1 MPVRPPPLKLKYDNF
16 KPPQLPS
23 ARKAPVKESFFAK
36 LYKANWRNMVIAV
49 AGLQALRYAY
59 QVYTAYNDA
68 EIDRFE
74 HASQLAVISVALC
87 VMYAL
92 SVVIEL
98 FGVIGIASQRFGV
111 VRAYAFLAFLSAVMV
126 TAASVLK
133 TASFFMNAEEL
144 MYECVALALT
154 GKVFAKS
161 QFRGRMWP
169 SYAMGLR
176 QAQNQCVN
184 AWTHQSWAQI
194 VYVFLFGFMPSLI
207 HYLLVYTY
215 YRQTT
220 EVTHAAYLV
229 PRPRGANSTFTSN
242 RGGRYARVAD
252 GDDVPCAQ
260 VTGHQRTAAGRAA
273 VTQQQRSAR
282 LRANA
287 TTSQRAAVGTTA
299 VQAAAVAPSRSL
311 NRPHRPP
318 ALVQPEPPIFSTQ
331 VGTLLQS
338 AAAISSWLS
347 PGPPAYGVNM
357 ASRNHHN
364 MPPIHLSCSGD
375 GLMSARYDKFV

>member
-16 KPPQLPS
+16 KPPHLPS
-23 ARKAPVKESFFAK
+23 ARKPPVNESFFAK
-36 LYKANWRNMVIAV
+36 LYKANWRNMVIAAAAV
-49 AGLQALRYAY
+49 QALRYAY
-59 QVYTAYNDA
+59 QLYTSHNDS

-74 HASQLAVISVALC
+74 HAPQLAMISNVLC
-87 VMYAL
+87 AMYA
-92 SVVIEL
+92 SAVVIEL
-98 FGVIGIASQRFGV
+98 FGVIGVTSQRFSL
-111 VRAYAFLAFLSAVMV
+111 VRAYTFLAFLSAVLV

-154 GKVFAKS
+154 GKVFSKS
-161 QFRGRMWP
+161 QFRGRLWP

-184 AWTHQSWAQI
+184 AWTQQSWTQI
-194 VYVFLFGFMPSLI
+194 VYVFLFGFMPCLL

-220 EVTHAAYLV
+220 EVSHAAYLV
-229 PRPRGANSTFTSN
+229 TRQLTSRGSTSH
-242 RGGRYARVAD
+242 RGRNGGYARVSN
-252 GDDVPCAQ
+252 GDVPCAE
-260 VTGHQRTAAGRAA
+260 VTGRQRPTEGRA
-273 VTQQQRSAR
+273 TQRSAR
-282 LRANA
+282 LRA
-287 TTSQRAAVGTTA
+287 TVIQRATNAGTTA
-299 VQAAAVAPSRSL
+299 VATQAVAATSRGL
-311 NRPHRPP
+311 NRPNRPAP
-318 ALVQPEPPIFSTQ
+318 LVQPEPPIFSSQ

-357 ASRNHHN
+357 ASRN

>member
-16 KPPQLPS
+16 KPLPLPS
-23 ARKAPVKESFFAK
+23 ARKPPVNDSFFAK
-36 LYKANWRNMVIAV
+36 LYKANWRNMVIGI

-59 QVYTAYNDA
+59 QAYTAYNDS

-74 HASQLAVISVALC
+74 HAPQLAVISVALC
-87 VMYAL
+87 VMYSL

-98 FGVIGIASQRFGV
+98 FGVIGVASQRFAF
-111 VRAYAFLAFLSAVMV
+111 VRAYAFLAFLSAVLV

-133 TASFFMNAEEL
+133 TASFFLNAEEL

-194 VYVFLFGFMPSLI
+194 VYVFLFGFMPCML

-220 EVTHAAYLV
+220 EVSHAAYLV
-229 PRPRGANSTFTSN
+229 ARQPNSRGSNSH
-242 RGGRYARVAD
+242 RGRNGGYARVSD
-252 GDDVPCAQ
+252 GDVPCAE
-260 VTGHQRTAAGRAA
+260 VTGRQRPEGRA
-273 VTQQQRSAR
+273 TQRSAR

-287 TTSQRAAVGTTA
+287 SQRAGTTA
-299 VQAAAVAPSRSL
+299 IASQAVAPTSRGL
-311 NRPHRPP
+311 NRPNRPP
-318 ALVQPEPPIFSTQ
+318 ALVQPEPPIFSAQ
-331 VGTLLQS
+331 VGALLQS
-338 AAAISSWLS
+338 ATAISSWLS

-357 ASRNHHN
+357 ASRN